1 MINDQVTIGWK
12 IIGLNQKCITR
23 LCKIKIY
30 YSIGS
35 YLEMKSGGTLRKSL
49 YNGEESPQKFNWK
62 VQYKIN
68 YYSNQSSSTSA
79 TFLSGNKGWCC
90 WIKDSEHMSKGVLFN
105 QWGIDM
111 SYWRRDLWNYL
122 YMSNASGIFAGVVSP
137 QRGSHAIH

>member
-12 IIGLNQKCITR
+12 IIGLNQECITR

-35 YLEMKSGGTLRKSL
+35 YLEMKSGGTLRKGL

-68 YYSNQSSSTSA
+68 YCSNQIKSSTSA
-79 TFLSGNKGWCC
+79 TFLSGNNRTESGMYYKAMQD
-90 WIKDSEHMSKGVLFN
+90 KDILFN
-105 QWGIDM
+105 W
-111 SYWRRDLWNYL
+111 
-122 YMSNASGIFAGVVSP
+122 
-137 QRGSHAIH
+137 

>member
-12 IIGLNQKCITR
+12 IIGLNQECITR

-79 TFLSGNKGWCC
+79 TFLSGNILGPEVRYCTVQNICHCNFIFCILFIKKLFLCNFFKLRIADTIFKLLLSYFT
-90 WIKDSEHMSKGVLFN
+90 WI
-105 QWGIDM
+105 
-111 SYWRRDLWNYL
+111 R
-122 YMSNASGIFAGVVSP
+122 
-137 QRGSHAIH
+137 